1 MNRILT
7 SALSNGFVSKIL
19 ASLFSVTT
27 ENERAC
33 PLYTS
38 RTMFEKGERSQT
50 FRQDYFICICQ
61 MHDSK
66 IVEVVT
72 CSKKRGTEKVPKRSN
87 PKAHS
92 LCTMLRTRQQ
102 RKIFKFNPN
111 GFTLFKYWHSR
122 GV

>member
-92 LCTMLRTRQQ
+92 LCTMLRTLEPTTENFQ
-102 RKIFKFNPN
+102 I
-111 GFTLFKYWHSR
+111 
-122 GV
+122 